1 MPPPATAAPSV
12 LTARPIQ
19 APATS
24 GSCHRNVCARN
35 GRIKTSTTAKM
46 TTSEET
52 STGMIGRA
60 RIAAPVAIAADT
72 PQIEMPDAGNAAQQQ
87 RARKI
92 EFAGG
97 GHGEEAAKDHDRDLD
112 VEFRPHRLLD
122 CLGEARKHVGDD
134 QPREQR
140 EDEATFIGQTQRPA
154 DAELL

>member
-12 LTARPIQ
+12 LTASPIQ

-60 RIAAPVAIAADT
+60 RMAPPVVDRRRHAADR
-72 PQIEMPDAGNAAQQQ
+72 DARRQ
-87 RARKI
+87 RRRP
-92 EFAGG
+92 FAV
-97 GHGEEAAKDHDRDLD
+97 EAEPLAGDEIHHRPVDEISLDDR
-112 VEFRPHRLLD
+112 
-122 CLGEARKHVGDD
+122 
-134 QPREQR
+134 
-140 EDEATFIGQTQRPA
+140 
-154 DAELL
+154 